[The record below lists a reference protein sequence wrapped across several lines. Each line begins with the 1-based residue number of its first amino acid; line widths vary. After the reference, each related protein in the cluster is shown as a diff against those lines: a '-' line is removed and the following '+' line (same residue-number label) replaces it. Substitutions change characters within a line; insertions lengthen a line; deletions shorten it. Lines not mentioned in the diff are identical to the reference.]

1 MKRYFYHFP
10 DNGARGKALR
20 KYWHEAVK
28 AEQEAQRYAKS
39 MGADEWLSDPNFFGG
54 GVAYLIFNKRPD
66 EQLWRKATVI
76 DGVDCYEPNVRI
88 MQMMVR
94 VKHGLKPSDTW
105 NTVYRRLPMTFE
117 QVRSRYNLKQ
127 WAQIAHY
134 ILSGKDD
141 KDWKKI
147 TDICGKDD
155 FYDLARIY
163 PATAIKV
170 DRFGKEHPSRVQR
183 KAVSAMKLR
192 LRLPVV
198 RTDELYRLMDADL
211 AAVDE
216 QGKRIKPQQ
225 TPTFYHYW
233 QDFYFGSDYP
243 CKGDD
248 LTEISFGEYGEK
260 LRAAQQLDKKTK
272 AAMEATKR

>member
-1 MKRYFYHFP
+1 MKRYCYRFP
-10 DNGARGKALR
+10 DNNERAKLLR

-54 GVAYLIFNKRPD
+54 GVAYLIFNKKPD
-66 EQLWRKATVI
+66 EQLWRKGTVV
-76 DGVDCYEPNVRI
+76 DGVDCYEPNVRVV
-88 MQMMVR
+88 QMMVR
-94 VKHGLKPSDTW
+94 VKKGLKPSDTW

-117 QVRSRYNLKQ
+117 QVRNRYTLKA

-147 TDICGKDD
+147 ESIVSGDD

-163 PATAIKV
+163 PVTTIKT
-170 DRFGKEHPSRVQR
+170 DRFGKEHPNRMQR
-183 KAVSAMKLR
+183 RAVSAMKLR

-198 RTDELYRLMDADL
+198 RTDELYKIMDADL

-216 QGKRIKPQQ
+216 NGNKIKSQQ
-225 TPTFYHYW
+225 TPTFFHYW
-233 QDFYFGSDYP
+233 KSYYFSSDYP

-248 LTEISFGEYGEK
+248 LTEINFGEYGTA
-260 LRAAQQLDKKTK
+260 LRDAQQLDEQTKK
-272 AAMEATKR
+272 AEEARQ